1 MTSHVLVVDDNE
13 AIREMIQQVLEVEG
27 FRVST
32 AANGQEALEQ
42 IVEQPPAMVLLD
54 LQMPVLDGW
63 QTQARLREVRPELPV
78 VFMTAGNRARVEAE
92 KHHAAGYLAK
102 PFNLVDLLDTVER
115 FATAS

>member
-63 QTQARLREVRPELPV
+63 QTQARLRQERPELPV

-102 PFNLVDLLDTVER
+102 PFNVTDLIDTVER
-115 FATAS
+115 FAEAT